1 MMVESSTKK
10 KELFYIIVLILT
22 LITMIIG
29 ATFAYLKLV
38 GSQKEE
44 GTVLYTGTLKIN
56 YIDVVHIYNPKLL
69 PMQSANYNTYDNVY
83 RNNFEIQSTGTL
95 DQAIAVD
102 LEIQKNEFSE
112 NSLKYILYNNDG
124 NQLASGN
131 VPKSGNINLVNNVF
145 LEHGKV
151 AKYTLIIWWY
161 NTNNNQTPELGNEI
175 TGKINATA
183 KQIRK

>member
-1 MMVESSTKK
+1 MEESSTKK

-56 YIDVVHIYNPKLL
+56 YIDGVYIYNPELL
-69 PMQSANYNTYDNVY
+69 PLAAVNYNTYDNVY
-83 RNNFEIQSTGTL
+83 RNTFEIQSTGSL
-95 DQAIAVD
+95 DQTIAVD

-112 NSLKYILYNNDG
+112 NALRYVLYSSNG

-131 VPKSGNINLVNNVF
+131 VPKSGNINLVSNVF
-145 LEHGKV
+145 LEHGKS
-151 AKYTLIIWWY
+151 AKYTLILWWY
-161 NTNNNQTPELGNEI
+161 STDSDQTQEIAKEI